1 MNVRLP
7 VSLRLL
13 GWATLGF
20 IYLPLVMV
28 AVFSFNSARQG
39 YVWQG
44 FSTIWYQQLFT
55 GTGDPKIPTAAF
67 NTLSLAVISTIIS
80 TILGTGLAL
89 ALRAPWTRLQRHL
102 VESTVLLP
110 VVVPDIILAACLV
123 ALRQAAGFPGFGM
136 GSMLAGHV
144 TLQISFVALVVHTR
158 LVAIGDYQEEA
169 ARDLYASS
177 GYVLRRVLLPQLVPA
192 IVAGAMLAFTL
203 SIDDYVI
210 SHFTAGPV
218 SQTLPLFIKD
228 SLRRG
233 LRPEVHALSTLILL
247 ATVVLVLISL
257 TLSKPK
263 EST

>member
-7 VSLRLL
+7 VPLQVL

-28 AVFSFNSARQG
+28 AIFSFNAARQG

-44 FSTIWYQQLFT
+44 FSTVWYENLFT
-55 GTGDPKIPTAAF
+55 GAGDPKIPKAAF
-67 NTLSLAVISTIIS
+67 NTLFLAVVSTAISTV
-80 TILGTGLAL
+80 LGTGLAI
-89 ALRAPWTRLQRHL
+89 ALRAPWSRLQRHL

-123 ALRQAAGFPGFGM
+123 ALRQSIGFPGFGM

-158 LVAIGDYQEEA
+158 LAAIGDYQEEA

-177 GYVLRRVLLPQLVPA
+177 GYILRRVLLPQLVPA
-192 IVAGAMLAFTL
+192 IAAGAMLAFTL
-203 SIDDYVI
+203 SIDDFVI
-210 SHFTAGPV
+210 SYFTAGPV

-247 ATVVLVLISL
+247 ATVVLVLVSL
-257 TLSKPK
+257 ALSKPK

>member
-1 MNVRLP
+1 MIARLP
-7 VSLRLL
+7 LGVRLL
-13 GWATLGF
+13 GWGALGF

-28 AVFSFNSARQG
+28 AVFSFNVARQG

-44 FSTIWYQQLFT
+44 FSTIWYEQLFT
-55 GTGDPKIPTAAF
+55 GAADPKIPRAAW
-67 NTLSLAVISTIIS
+67 NTLVLALTSTAISTV
-80 TILGTGLAL
+80 LGTGLAL
-89 ALRAPWTRLQRHL
+89 ALRAPWTRFQRHL
-102 VESTVLLP
+102 LESTVLLP

-123 ALRQAAGFPGFGM
+123 ALRQGVGFPGFGM
-136 GSMLAGHV
+136 GAMLVGHV

-158 LVAIGDYQEEA
+158 LVAIGSEQEEA

-177 GYVLRRVLLPQLVPA
+177 GQVLRRILLPQLLPA

-203 SIDDYVI
+203 SIDDFVI
-210 SHFTAGPV
+210 SHFTAGPS

-233 LRPEVHALSTLILL
+233 LRPEIHALSTLILL

-257 TLSKPK
+257 ALSKPK
-263 EST
+263 ERP

>member
-1 MNVRLP
+1 MIRLSVP
-7 VSLRLL
+7 FKLL

-20 IYLPLVMV
+20 IYLPLIMV
-28 AVFSFNSARQG
+28 AAFSFNVARQG
-39 YVWQG
+39 YAWQG
-44 FSTIWYQQLFT
+44 FGTVWYEQLFS
-55 GTGDPKIPTAAF
+55 GAADPKIVQSAF
-67 NTLSLAVISTIIS
+67 NTLALAVMSTLVS
-80 TILGTGLAL
+80 TVLGTGLAL
-89 ALRAPWTRLQRHL
+89 ALRAPWTRLQRNL

-123 ALRQAAGFPGFGM
+123 TLRQTAGFPGFGM
-136 GSMLAGHV
+136 AAMLAGHV
-144 TLQISFVALVVHTR
+144 TLQTSFVALVVHTR

-177 GYVLRRVLLPQLVPA
+177 GYVLRRVLLPQLAPA
-192 IVAGAMLAFTL
+192 IAAGAMLAFTL
-203 SIDDYVI
+203 SIDDFVI
-210 SHFTAGPV
+210 SHFTAGPT

-233 LRPEVHALSTLILL
+233 LRPEVHALSSLILL
-247 ATVVLVLISL
+247 ATVILVMVSL

>member
-1 MNVRLP
+1 MSAP
-7 VSLRLL
+7 VPAPLRLL

-28 AVFSFNSARQG
+28 AVFSFNAARQG

-44 FSTIWYQQLFT
+44 FSTIWYRQLFT
-55 GTGDPKIPTAAF
+55 GTGDPKIPTAAC
-67 NTLSLAVISTIIS
+67 NTLILAVASTAISTV
-80 TILGTGLAL
+80 LGTGLAL

-102 VESTVLLP
+102 IESTVLLP

-123 ALRQAAGFPGFGM
+123 ALRQSAGFPGFGM

-247 ATVVLVLISL
+247 ATMALVLVSL
-257 TLSKPK
+257 ALSKPK
-263 EST
+263 EPT